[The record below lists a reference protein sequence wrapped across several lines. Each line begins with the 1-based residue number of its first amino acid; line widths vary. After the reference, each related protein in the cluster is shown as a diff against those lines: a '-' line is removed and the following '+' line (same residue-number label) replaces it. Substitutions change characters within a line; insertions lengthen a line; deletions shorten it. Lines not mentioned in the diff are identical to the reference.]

1 VHAGTTRDREGIS
14 EDPIGLNGGVNL
26 FRYVSNNP
34 TRFSDPSGLCP
45 QNSDKAIASA
55 IDRARTIL
63 STKNPCSDYF
73 GANAIKAL
81 NTFEKILTR
90 GYPNGLGDTQL
101 GIRQSGPQTTY
112 ESPTQYRTF
121 QNAVINNAGPFFNL
135 LSKTRFGGYNPGS
148 NQSQVFQ
155 ILHELAHLVY
165 SGGAPLI
172 PDDSGPTKK
181 VDSEVNT
188 KEVLKHC
195 KGEIDKIEN

>member
-1 VHAGTTRDREGIS
+1 MLNHGSAEQCPNNYCGADRAKNGDLRPLTRDP
-14 EDPIGLNGGVNL
+14 DTGLLGYYSL
-26 FRYVSNNP
+26 P
-34 TRFSDPSGLCP
+34 P

-55 IDRARTIL
+55 VDRARTIL

-73 GANAIKAL
+73 GANATKAL

-90 GYPNGLGDTQL
+90 GYPNGPGDTQL
-101 GIRQSGPQTTY
+101 GIQQSGPQTTY
-112 ESPTQYRTF
+112 NTPTEYRTF

-148 NQSQVFQ
+148 NQSQVLE

-165 SGGAPLI
+165 GGGAPLI

-181 VDSEVNT
+181 VDSEQNT
-188 KEVLKHC
+188 REILKHC
-195 KGEIDKIEN
+195 KGEINKVKS